1 MVKKK
6 KERNRFTKKQ
16 KTWIIIAGV
25 LLALALTY
33 DFYVAD
39 NIRFYANWVRC
50 GQKPVGTAGKGFFGS
65 GVPHYI
71 DQPLISGFRDVIDYK
86 CSPLEAERAGY
97 SANPEVY
104 EMPHLDAIG
113 ERWPKLY

>member
-1 MVKKK
+1 MLTG
-6 KERNRFTKKQ
+6 F
-16 KTWIIIAGV
+16 GV
-25 LLALALTY
+25 GRSQSGLRAKVFLG
-33 DFYVAD
+33 
-39 NIRFYANWVRC
+39 N
-50 GQKPVGTAGKGFFGS
+50 

-71 DQPLISGFRDVIDYK
+71 EQPLISGFRYVIDYK

>member
-6 KERNRFTKKQ
+6 KERNRFTKQHKR
-16 KTWIIIAGV
+16 WLIITGV
-25 LLALALTY
+25 FLALVLTY

-71 DQPLISGFRDVIDYK
+71 NQPLISSFRYVIDYK